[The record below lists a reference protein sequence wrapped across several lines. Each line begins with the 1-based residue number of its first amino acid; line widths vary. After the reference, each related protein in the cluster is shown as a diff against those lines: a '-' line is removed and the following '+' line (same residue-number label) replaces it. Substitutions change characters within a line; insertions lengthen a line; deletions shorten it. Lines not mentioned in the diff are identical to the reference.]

1 MDALADEFLRGAE
14 GLRARERR
22 LEGIRDTLTALQQRT
37 LMLKRELERQASAPS
52 AAPASASP
60 PTAAPADGVSSS
72 PSDAAI
78 DSYKYLGFEDLFRGP
93 QVEVRQRQADYLED
107 FRGAADVLDVGC
119 GRGEFLELL
128 REAGVGARGIDVNRA
143 MVQACR
149 ERGLEAQEGDALA
162 YLASLPDG
170 SLGGLF
176 AAQVVEH
183 LQPSYLIRLLE
194 TAYHKLRPGS
204 KIVLETINP
213 ACWIAFFE
221 SYIRDLT
228 HVRPVHPDTLK
239 YLLGASG
246 FEDLTVRYRAPYPE
260 NEKLRRAD
268 ASEHDSRTLQ
278 DLVETHNEN
287 IARLNALIFSHL
299 DYAAVGVRR

>member
-1 MDALADEFLRGAE
+1 M
-14 GLRARERR
+14 
-22 LEGIRDTLTALQQRT
+22 
-37 LMLKRELERQASAPS
+37 
-52 AAPASASP
+52 
-60 PTAAPADGVSSS
+60 
-72 PSDAAI
+72 
-78 DSYKYLGFEDLFRGP
+78 DSYKYVGFEDLFRGS
-93 QVEVRQRQADYLED
+93 QVMVRQRQTDYVED
-107 FRGAADVLDVGC
+107 FRGAADVLDIGC
-119 GRGEFLELL
+119 GRGEFLGLL
-128 REAGVGARGIDVNRA
+128 RDAGITARGVDSNRA
-143 MVQACR
+143 MVQSCR
-149 ERGLEAQEGDALA
+149 ERGLAADEADALA

-183 LQPSYLIRLLE
+183 LQPAYLLRLLE

-228 HVRPVHPDTLK
+228 HEQPVHPDTLE

-246 FEDLTVRYRAPYPE
+246 FEDLEVRYRSPYPDA
-260 NEKLRRAD
+260 EKLQPA
-268 ASEHDSRTLQ
+268 AAAGHDSPALHQ
-278 DLVETHNEN
+278 VVDTHNAN
-287 IARLNALIFSHL
+287 IARLNALIFSNM